1 MFPKRE
7 RVSALLSSGIKEM
20 KLLMEMSNKHLRTN
34 RVPSLRNEPPVYH
47 REFRKNSKSLWHR
60 FL

>member
-20 KLLMEMSNKHLRTN
+20 KLLMEMSKDTSS
-34 RVPSLRNEPPVYH
+34 PDD
-47 REFRKNSKSLWHR
+47 FI
-60 FL
+60 